1 MSDKKI
7 RRAIMEASEYEKRMD
22 RLDQSPSKPSVAAWG
37 GEEAKRISQTK
48 LDPDTDTTKLFAT
61 LMGRPSIEQRKQGRK
76 PKVQHSLRLS
86 EPMDEYVSAAISA
99 RG

>member
-1 MSDKKI
+1 MSDKNI

-22 RLDQSPSKPSVAAWG
+22 RLDQSPSKP
-37 GEEAKRISQTK
+37 TK

-61 LMGRPSIEQRKQGRK
+61 LMGRPSIEQREQGRK
-76 PKVQHSLRLS
+76 PNVQHSLRLS